1 MYCNNEDG
9 TYWCFKNKIFRL
21 VSDEYGIEE
30 NSDACKYYEPER
42 VSVRWINSEIN
53 SDELPF

>member
-1 MYCNNEDG
+1 
-9 TYWCFKNKIFRL
+9 

-53 SDELPF
+53 YDELPF